1 MKKIIVSAVVAFS
14 VLTTSDVFAQQGFG
28 TNTPDRSAAV
38 DIVSNKRGLLI
49 PRLSLTSTTV
59 AAPVT
64 KPENSLFVYNTAT
77 TGDVTPGF
85 YYWEASSETGAKEQG
100 LGKWVRFVSS
110 TTNKSV
116 TVSEGTNVTVDPT
129 TVGLNTD
136 YKVSVKGGDVA
147 GQVLVTKIDGTT
159 TTTEWVNPQDF
170 INGSVV
176 GENGLTAGI
185 GADGKV
191 HVGLGG
197 DLNTATTIKT
207 TVGADGKPGN
217 TLAITGLE
225 KLDGS
230 TGKEFDAANQNIV
243 IMGADGILKVVT
255 PKALLEEVI
264 TEGVNGKA
272 LTSSSISVD
281 ANGATALL
289 KDVNIE
295 ITAGDTDGLVMVT
308 KVDAAGNKTTEWR
321 SPADLSNTLEAGQG
335 ISIDSNNKINL
346 GGNPITTP
354 TVLDI
359 EDVNASLAIKGLTD
373 VTNTNPASNKV
384 VVADP
389 TTGVLKETSAKELVE
404 DVIGGEG
411 TNELK
416 AKALKGDGI
425 TVTTTGSTTL
435 TDEVAN
441 SLLKDVTLGIAN
453 GAITTAKIAD
463 GAVETV
469 KIADAAVTND
479 KIDSGA
485 VTADKMLAKDS
496 ASGDNVTPGF
506 VPVAG
511 ADGKV
516 TYQSVSSAMGKDL
529 KTDGKI
535 VIGNNQSTVQLA
547 EKAVLV
553 ETELSIK
560 QGSIGT
566 TELTNKN
573 VTAEKLDAGKST
585 NDVPRI
591 GIADQEGNVTYK
603 EISGADLNGKA
614 LTSESIVV
622 SGGAK
627 ALLDAT
633 KIEIKGGT
641 AVDQVLVTIEGP
653 VVDGVQTYI
662 TEWVTPTELGNTV
675 TASNGLTKTA
685 NDIALG
691 GTINKGTTLAIAA
704 GTEEN
709 GTVTGAG
716 SLAITGLKSPAN
728 KKEVVKNVVVGADG
742 TMYAVTNADKT
753 GSITINQD
761 GDVNITNNNSYSQNQ
776 EEVVIEV
783 TLVADDTNLLLPT
796 PTGVEGQTI
805 SVKIANTTEA
815 HNGYLNIKAGSD
827 VLAYGAMPYQG
838 WIIKSNGAKWI
849 VVGRN

>member
-1 MKKIIVSAVVAFS
+1 MKKIIVSAAVAFT

-49 PRLSLTSTTV
+49 PRIDLTKTTE
-59 AAPVT
+59 AGPVT
-64 KPENSLFVYNTAT
+64 RPENALFVYNKATAN
-77 TGDVTPGF
+77 DVTPGF
-85 YYWEASSETGAKEQG
+85 YYWEAANVANAKEQG
-100 LGKWVRFVSS
+100 LGRWVRFVSS
-110 TTNKSV
+110 NSGSAV
-116 TVSEGTNVTVDPT
+116 TVSAGTNVTVKPT
-129 TVGLNTD
+129 PDGHDMD
-136 YKVSVKGGDVA
+136 YNVSVKGGDVA
-147 GQVLVTKIDGTT
+147 GQVLVTEIVNINGETVHSTK
-159 TTTEWVNPQDF
+159 WVNPQDF

-176 GENGLTAGI
+176 GENGITAEI

-255 PKALLEEVI
+255 PKELLEQSI
-264 TEGVNGKA
+264 DGGSIDGKK
-272 LTSSSISVD
+272 LYSSSIKVD

-295 ITAGDTDGLVMVT
+295 IAGGTVEGQVLVT
-308 KVDAAGNKTTEWR
+308 KKDGDNYITQWVTPTDLGNTVDGKNGLTKDGNDIKLGGTLTEPTKIKTDDTNTLALEGLKDLAKTEVAGNNVVMAGADGTLKKT
-321 SPADLSNTLEAGQG
+321 SPENLIGEA
-335 ISIDSNNKINL
+335 ID
-346 GGNPITTP
+346 GGN
-354 TVLDI
+354 I
-359 EDVNASLAIKGLTD
+359 E
-373 VTNTNPASNKV
+373 
-384 VVADP
+384 
-389 TTGVLKETSAKELVE
+389 
-404 DVIGGEG
+404 
-411 TNELK
+411 

-425 TVTTTGSTTL
+425 TVTATGATTL
-435 TDEVAN
+435 TSEVAN

-463 GAVETV
+463 GAVTNA
-469 KIADAAVTND
+469 KITD
-479 KIDSGA
+479 GA
-485 VTADKMLAKDS
+485 VSQEKLYAGTIAADGTKTPAGEGFIPVAKADGTVVYKTLDTAIGS
-496 ASGDNVTPGF
+496 AS
-506 VPVAG
+506 
-511 ADGKV
+511 
-516 TYQSVSSAMGKDL
+516 L

-662 TEWVTPTELGNTV
+662 TKWVTPTELGNTV

-691 GTINKGTTLAIAA
+691 GTIDKGTTLAIAA

-728 KKEVVKNVVVGADG
+728 KKEVVKNVVVGTDG

-805 SVKIANTTEA
+805 SVKIVNTTEA
-815 HNGYLNIKAGSD
+815 HNGYLNIKAGND

-838 WIIKSNGAKWI
+838 WIIKSNGTKWI

>member
-116 TVSEGTNVTVDPT
+116 TVSEGINVTVDPT

-147 GQVLVTKIDGTT
+147 GQVLVTKIDGNT

-176 GENGLTAGI
+176 GENGITAGV

-197 DLNTATTIKT
+197 NLNKATKIETS
-207 TVGADGKPGN
+207 VGTPEKPGN

-225 KLDGS
+225 ELVGQDAT
-230 TGKEFDAANQNIV
+230 TGNKFDAAAHDIV
-243 IMGADGILKVVT
+243 VMGDDGILKVVSA
-255 PKALLEEVI
+255 KNLLDDAIKGGGI
-264 TEGVNGKA
+264 TGKA

-281 ANGATALL
+281 PNGAAALL

-321 SPADLSNTLEAGQG
+321 SPAALSNTLKAGQG
-335 ISIDSNNKINL
+335 ISIDGDNKINL
-346 GGNPITTP
+346 GGNPITSP
-354 TVLDI
+354 IELNI
-359 EDVNASLAIKGLTD
+359 EDANASLAIKGLTD

-463 GAVETV
+463 GAVTNA
-469 KIADAAVTND
+469 KITD
-479 KIDSGA
+479 GA
-485 VTADKMLAKDS
+485 VSQEKLYAGTIAADGTKTPAGEGFIPVAKADGTVVYKTLDTAIGS
-496 ASGDNVTPGF
+496 AS
-506 VPVAG
+506 
-511 ADGKV
+511 
-516 TYQSVSSAMGKDL
+516 L

-662 TEWVTPTELGNTV
+662 TKWVTPTELGNTV

-691 GTINKGTTLAIAA
+691 GTIDKGTTLAIAA

-728 KKEVVKNVVVGADG
+728 KKEVVKNVVVGTDG

-805 SVKIANTTEA
+805 SVKIVNTTEA
-815 HNGYLNIKAGSD
+815 HNGYLNIKAGND

-838 WIIKSNGAKWI
+838 WIIKSNGTKWI